1 MKDNGV
7 VVRLTHGSTGKSGL
21 QHSKTL
27 LVDEHM
33 IVGSA
38 NWTHS
43 TLSNQECS
51 ALIRLNDQGL
61 EAHQVLQDFWTKN
74 SSVATDKHLEGAQ
87 EVRDNRKKRSTSVPS
102 SASAKVRYDTAK
114 KFSLADKMKK
124 KKAEEAQDAALKN
137 AAKVS
142 IPDYDSEYGSE

>member
-1 MKDNGV
+1 MKDAGV

-38 NWTHS
+38 NWTNS
-43 TLSNQECS
+43 TLNNQECS
-51 ALIRLNDQGL
+51 ALIHLNNEGL
-61 EAHQVLQDFWTKN
+61 EQHHLLQDFWTKN
-74 SSVATDKHLEGAQ
+74 SEVATDKHLEGAQ
-87 EVRDNRKKRSTSVPS
+87 EVRDSRKMRPTSTP
-102 SASAKVRYDTAK
+102 ASARVRYDTAK
-114 KFSLADKMKK
+114 KYSLADKMKK
-124 KKAEEAQDAALKN
+124 RKAEEAQEAALKN
-137 AAKVS
+137 AAKGS